1 MKLERRALSAPLEVR
16 AEGKTIGGYA
26 AVFNSTTDIGG
37 MFREKIAP
45 GAFKPSLNGDVRAL
59 WNHDTNYVLGRTK
72 AGTLRLSEDER
83 GLAVEIDLPD
93 TQAARDLRE
102 NMRLGNVDGMSFGFR
117 VTKQEWDE
125 TGDIPLRT
133 IQEVELFEVSA
144 VTFPAY
150 EDTEI
155 ALRSLNDDRSERE
168 KAEHNAAAARARI
181 AARKAESEQK
191 FRGIKP
197 E

>member
-1 MKLERRALSAPLEVR
+1 
-16 AEGKTIGGYA
+16 
-26 AVFNSTTDIGG
+26 
-37 MFREKIAP
+37 
-45 GAFKPSLNGDVRAL
+45 
-59 WNHDTNYVLGRTK
+59 
-72 AGTLRLSEDER
+72 
-83 GLAVEIDLPD
+83 
-93 TQAARDLRE
+93 
-102 NMRLGNVDGMSFGFR
+102 
-117 VTKQEWDE
+117 
-125 TGDIPLRT
+125 
-133 IQEVELFEVSA
+133 